1 MKNKDRFLLS
11 IIISIALFSTS
22 LFGKTSED
30 TVTRITIARLKYGG
44 GGDWYAN
51 PSALPN
57 LIKAVQIRTSIPI
70 SDTVATVEILDDRLF
85 HYPFIYLT
93 GHGEIH
99 FTSEERIRLRRYL
112 IGGGFLWADDNY
124 GLDRTFRDEMAAL
137 FPENKLIEVPTNH
150 RIYSSVYKLPGLP
163 KIHEHDG
170 NPAQGFGIFFDKR
183 LIVFYSYSS
192 DIGDGMEDLQV
203 HNDGPELHELALRMG
218 VNIISWFF
226 SP

>member
-1 MKNKDRFLLS
+1 MNYKDHYLLTIIGSIFL
-11 IIISIALFSTS
+11 FTTS
-22 LFGKTSED
+22 VFGKTPED
-30 TVTRITIARLKYGG
+30 TVSKITIARLKYSG

-57 LIKAVQIRTSIPI
+57 LIKAVQTRTSIAI
-70 SDTVATVEILDDRLF
+70 SDTVTTVEIMDNRFF

-99 FTSEERIRLRRYL
+99 FTNEERLRLRRYL

-124 GLDRTFRDEMAAL
+124 GLDKTFRDEMTAL
-137 FPENKLIEVPTNH
+137 FPENELIEVPTNH
-150 RIYSSVYKLPGLP
+150 SIYSSVYKLPGLP

-170 NPAQGFGIFFDKR
+170 KQAQGFGIFFDKR
-183 LIVFYSYSS
+183 LIVYYSYSS

-203 HNDGPELHELALRMG
+203 HNDGPELHEIALRMG

-226 SP
+226 NP